1 MDNRIKHLDGLR
13 GLAIIWVVLFH
24 AFSRWGKIETFNQSE
39 LVVELFSFGWL
50 GVQLFFAVSGYVIYM
65 SLFKSQ
71 NFIMFGLARYLRLAP
86 AMIIA
91 SILLYLTSFYIV
103 ERPLGVANLQDLL
116 PSLTFVEP
124 GLISKISGWEVGSL
138 DGAFWSLYVEV
149 KFYVIVAVLFYL
161 VRDRNLSGLVA
172 IYFFWLLST
181 YLVKVI
187 GIENEI
193 LMMLKK
199 IVSHFGT
206 RHYGWFLI
214 GVWAYKYHTEPTAKN
229 FSGVLLFS
237 LIAVAVEGRI
247 HGFYLASLVTASLFI
262 IPLVSIRFQ
271 SVLSSPI
278 LIFMGFI
285 SYPLYLLHQNIV
297 TGLAI
302 KLHGF
307 YPELASP
314 LYPIPFIIL
323 VIVGAYLLAKLEP
336 KIRHILKSIVPETC
350 FGVRLHREKP
360 STATL
365 AK

>member
-1 MDNRIKHLDGLR
+1 M
-13 GLAIIWVVLFH
+13 
-24 AFSRWGKIETFNQSE
+24 
-39 LVVELFSFGWL
+39 
-50 GVQLFFAVSGYVIYM
+50 
-65 SLFKSQ
+65 
-71 NFIMFGLARYLRLAP
+71 
-86 AMIIA
+86 
-91 SILLYLTSFYIV
+91 
-103 ERPLGVANLQDLL
+103 
-116 PSLTFVEP
+116 
-124 GLISKISGWEVGSL
+124 
-138 DGAFWSLYVEV
+138 
-149 KFYVIVAVLFYL
+149 
-161 VRDRNLSGLVA
+161 
-172 IYFFWLLST
+172 
-181 YLVKVI
+181 
-187 GIENEI
+187 
-193 LMMLKK
+193 
-199 IVSHFGT
+199 
-206 RHYGWFLI
+206 I

-278 LIFMGFI
+278 LLFMGFI